1 MLTRTTRI
9 LAALVILVTG
19 VVVGL
24 VVSSTP
30 GASATQATI
39 ITLQNSKAYTPAPPQ
54 GATDD
59 YHCTLL
65 DPHLT
70 SNMEI
75 VGSQFFAGAT
85 NNTRSNEVHHAILFL
100 VPPQYVPEAKA
111 ANVGGHGWTCFGETA
126 LPHTFP
132 TGTGGGAAPWLA
144 AWAPGVPYVP
154 EPAGT
159 GVPFPKGSMVIMQV
173 HYNTL
178 ITHVPE
184 HPKLQLHVV
193 PASTSLKPLGLDLMP
208 APPDVPCP
216 ANVSGPLCNRQ
227 AALASLAQRTG
238 RGQVAFVDGIE
249 AVCGR
254 NPANPPAG
262 DTTSCTWP
270 IGGGREILRTAAH
283 MHLLGRQMQIVL
295 DPGTPQARTLLNVTN
310 YDFNDQAPYN
320 LNPPVITKPGDKVQV
335 TCTYD
340 PKLAQELPQLRKKAP
355 HFVTWGDGS
364 SDEMCLALI
373 QSIAAPAGAQPST
386 STAPVKTTQL

>member
-1 MLTRTTRI
+1 MVTRTARI
-9 LAALVILVTG
+9 LAALVIMVTG
-19 VVVGL
+19 VAVGI
-24 VVSSTP
+24 VVSSSPGSSTP
-30 GASATQATI
+30 QTTV
-39 ITLQNSKAYTPAPPQ
+39 ITLQQSKPYSPQPPP
-54 GATDD
+54 GGTDD

-75 VGSQFFAGAT
+75 VGSQFLSGSQ

-100 VPPQYVPEAKA
+100 VPPQYVGEARA
-111 ANVGGHGWTCFGETA
+111 ANVNGKGWTCFGETA

-132 TGTGGGAAPWLA
+132 TGTGGGDTPWLA

-154 EPAGT
+154 EPSGT

-184 HPKLQLHVV
+184 HPKLQLRVV
-193 PASTSLKPLGLDLMP
+193 PASTPLKPLGLDLMP

-216 ANVSGPLCNRQ
+216 ANVTGPLCNRS
-227 AALASLAQRTG
+227 ASLANLAQRTG
-238 RGQVAFVDGIE
+238 RSQVGFVDAIE
-249 AVCGR
+249 SICGR
-254 NPANPPAG
+254 NPADPPAG

-270 IGGGREILRTAAH
+270 VDGGREILRTAAH
-283 MHLLGRQMQIVL
+283 MHLLG
-295 DPGTPQARTLLNVTN
+295 TPQARTLLDVSN
-310 YDFNDQAPYN
+310 YDFNNQAPYN
-320 LNPPVITKPGDKVQV
+320 LNPPVITKPGDHIGV

-340 PKLAQELPQLRKKAP
+340 PTLAQELPQLRKKPP

-364 SDEMCLALI
+364 SDEMCLALVM
-373 QSIAAPAGAQPST
+373 SVAAPKGAQPST
-386 STAPVKTTQL
+386 GTGPVQTKQL

>member
-1 MLTRTTRI
+1 MVTRGIRLI
-9 LAALVILVTG
+9 AALVIVVTG
-19 VVVGL
+19 VAVGVVAS
-24 VVSSTP
+24 SST
-30 GASATQATI
+30 GSSTTQTSI
-39 ITLQNSKAYTPAPPQ
+39 ITLQDSKSYTPQPPA

-65 DPHLT
+65 NPHLT
-70 SNMEI
+70 SNTEI
-75 VGSQFFAGAT
+75 VGSQFFAGAK

-100 VPPQYVPEAKA
+100 VPPQYVPEAQA
-111 ANVGGHGWTCFGETA
+111 ANVGGKGWTCFGETA

-132 TGTGGGAAPWLA
+132 TGTGGGATPWLA

-184 HPKLQLHVV
+184 HPKLELHVV
-193 PASTSLKPLGLDLMP
+193 PASDSLKPLGLDLMP

-216 ANVSGPLCNRQ
+216 ADVSGPLCTRQ
-227 AALASLAQRTG
+227 ASLANLAHRTG
-238 RGQVAFVDGIE
+238 ESQVRFVDLLENI
-249 AVCGR
+249 CGR
-254 NPANPPAG
+254 SAQNPPAS
-262 DTTSCTWP
+262 DTTTCNWG
-270 IGGGREILRTAAH
+270 IGGGREILRVAAH
-283 MHLLGRQMQIVL
+283 MHLLGRSMQIVL

-320 LNPPVITKPGDKVQV
+320 INPPVITKPGDTVGV

-364 SDEMCLALI
+364 SDEMCLALV
-373 QSIAAPAGAQPST
+373 QSIAAPTGAQPST
-386 STAPVKTTQL
+386 STTPVQTTQL